1 MRSFVEFP
9 GGIHLRR
16 GAQWRFALEI
26 LRQMPRTAIPC
37 DVISCSAAMS
47 ACEKAAEWQLAVAL
61 FEDMFR
67 LKLQV
72 ETGKDGRWHE
82 GG

>member
-1 MRSFVEFP
+1 
-9 GGIHLRR
+9 
-16 GAQWRFALEI
+16 
-26 LRQMPRTAIPC
+26 
-37 DVISCSAAMS
+37 MS